1 MRTAKV
7 RFLVDFR
14 GKLTNEVYYLAGSTV
29 EFSSGVAGQLVS
41 EGRAV
46 YVETEEAVT
55 EETAEPVELEPVTA
69 DEAPKRRKTKKA

>member
-29 EFSSGVAGQLVS
+29 EFSSGVAGQLVA

-46 YVETEEAVT
+46 YVETEEVT
-55 EETAEPVELEPVTA
+55 EEPAEPVAVEPATA
-69 DEAPKRRKTKKA
+69 DETPKRRKTKKAQ